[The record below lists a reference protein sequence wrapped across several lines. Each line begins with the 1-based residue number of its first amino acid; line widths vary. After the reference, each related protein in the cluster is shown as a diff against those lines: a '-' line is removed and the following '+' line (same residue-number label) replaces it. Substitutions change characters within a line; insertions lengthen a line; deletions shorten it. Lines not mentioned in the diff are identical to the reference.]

1 MQSQTEEFAQLIAQT
16 PTPVTYNQPPRFMH
30 MKYLNMDVVEAA
42 KARLRWCIQ
51 NFDEVWVSFSGG
63 KDSLVCLRLM
73 EELYQEMG
81 RTDKINVK
89 FMDEELVCDDI
100 IDFVQEV
107 ADSGKYN
114 FKWYC
119 LNMYVGFYTMGKHR
133 PFVTWEKDRVWHRK
147 PPDRDYVVYDI
158 GVDTKDCNEN
168 TISKHLYPGDKKV
181 CIILGLRAD
190 ESMKR
195 FLSVKAGGH
204 NGIPN
209 YLSSDGPNIYA
220 AKPIYDWTELDIFK
234 FFKVRGYK
242 YCTFYD
248 QQVWGKAPLRVASAL
263 HERGIGQ
270 FLKLKQLAPRFY
282 EQLRSVYPEIETHY
296 RYYKEMANDNT
307 MDRYPPT
314 FEGIRQYIRE
324 NIDSSH
330 QEEAMEFVHRYEVK
344 RRNNL
349 LKEPDVP
356 LGRVSVRQVFALVIG
371 GRFVKGATLIQDIS
385 QADIDYEQQLSEG

>member
-1 MQSQTEEFAQLIAQT
+1 MQNPIEAPAAQSIAQV
-16 PTPVTYNQPPRFMH
+16 PQKFNQPPRFMH
-30 MKYLNMDVVEAA
+30 MKYINLSVVDAA
-42 KARLRWCIQ
+42 KARLKWVVQ
-51 NFDEVWVSFSGG
+51 NYDDVWVSFSGG

-73 EELYQEMG
+73 EEVYAELG

-119 LNMYVGFYTMGKHR
+119 LNMYVGFYVMGKHK
-133 PFVTWEKDRVWHRK
+133 PFVTWEKNRVWHRQ

-158 GVDTKDCNEN
+158 GVDTRDCNEN
-168 TISKHLYPGDKKV
+168 TISKHMYPNDRRTA
-181 CIILGLRAD
+181 IILGLRAD

-195 FLSVKAGGH
+195 FLSVKGGGH
-204 NGIPN
+204 NGVPN
-209 YLSSDGPNIYA
+209 YMSSDGPNIHV

-234 FFKVRGYK
+234 FFKERGYK

-270 FLKLKQLAPRFY
+270 FLKLKQLAPKFY
-282 EQLRSVYPEIETHY
+282 EQLRAVYPEIETHY

-314 FEGIRQYIRE
+314 FDGIRQYINE
-324 NIDSSH
+324 HLDDSH
-330 QEEAMEFVHRYEVK
+330 KAEALEFVQRYEVK

-349 LKEPDVP
+349 RKEPDVP

-371 GRFVKGATLIQDIS
+371 GRFVKGASLIQDIS
-385 QADIDYEQQLSEG
+385 QADIDYEQQHSEG